1 MSMDFLSSQ
10 LLEISEK
17 LLVNSF
23 FHVLNLVLSINL
35 LEIIFCL
42 FFLVILL
49 KFLKHTFV
57 LQELFL
63 SINVVLLFL
72 YDSLTLLFVV

>member
-1 MSMDFLSSQ
+1 MDFLSSQ